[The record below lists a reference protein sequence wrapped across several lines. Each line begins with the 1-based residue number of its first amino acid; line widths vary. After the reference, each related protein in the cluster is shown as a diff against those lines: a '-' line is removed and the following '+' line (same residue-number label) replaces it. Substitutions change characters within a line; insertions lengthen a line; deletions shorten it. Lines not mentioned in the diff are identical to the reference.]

1 MMFES
6 NTALRSFYSISTLKI
21 QIHVEATTSGMVRT
35 FAFAGASVTVTINST
50 TFRRPVITMTI
61 ISEEELRERLNG
73 LIR

>member
-21 QIHVEATTSGMVRT
+21 QIRSY
-35 FAFAGASVTVTINST
+35 ST
-50 TFRRPVITMTI
+50 YGTNFCVCRSLRYCYHKFDDLPRRPVITMTI
-61 ISEEELRERLNG
+61 ISEEELLRERPNG